1 LAILI
6 IIGIGTIAVFN
17 IAGVNVT
24 KHISSLARSII
35 DVSRTVLVWIISIT
49 ITVSTSNPNFKW
61 ENTRFGA
68 ISIELA
74 GFLVLVAGNL
84 IYNEIVILPF
94 IKPPAKELTSTDDEG
109 YSLHEPLKNQ
119 ESK

>member
-35 DVSRTVLVWIISIT
+35 DVTRTVLVWIIAIV

-61 ENTRFGA
+61 ENTKFGA
-68 ISIELA
+68 IAVELL

-84 IYNEIVILPF
+84 IYNEIVVLPF
-94 IKPPAKELTSTDDEG
+94 IKPPAKEILPTEDG
-109 YSLHEPLKNQ
+109 YSLQEPLA
-119 ESK
+119 S